1 MAVQE
6 SGSLE
11 KIKIETYADDK
22 YTSKGSEEFEA
33 MFNPSKYTLKY
44 EIEQNE
50 RQGAGTSPAA
60 PTFAKMKSQE
70 IDLEFLVDGTGV
82 SGEVVDVQKKADE
95 FLKAAYEFKG
105 DKHKPRYLRIWWG
118 KAFVFDCVL
127 KSADINYTLFKSS
140 GQPLRARI
148 NAKFT
153 GFVNDT
159 LRERKEDK
167 QSPDITHVIE
177 VPPKERLDFLS
188 FKQLDQAKFYLQ
200 VANFN
205 KLDSFRK
212 LRVGSTLVFP
222 PTV

>member
-6 SGSLE
+6 SGKLE
-11 KIKIETYADDK
+11 KIRIETYQDDK
-22 YTSKGSEEFEA
+22 YTNKADEVFDA

-70 IDLEFLVDGTGV
+70 IDLEFMVDGTGV
-82 SGEVVDVQKKADE
+82 SGEVVDVQQKADE

-127 KSADINYTLFKSS
+127 KSADINYTLFQPS
-140 GQPLRARI
+140 GKPLRARI

-167 QSPDITHVIE
+167 ESPDITHVLE
-177 VPPKERLDFLS
+177 VPPKERLDYLTFR
-188 FKQLDQAKFYLQ
+188 QLDEARFYLQ
-200 VANFN
+200 IAQFN
-205 KLDSFRK
+205 KLNSFRK
-212 LRVGSTLVFP
+212 LRVGSTLIFP
-222 PTV
+222 PTE

>member
-1 MAVQE
+1 MAVKE

-11 KIKIETYADDK
+11 KIKIETYQDDK
-22 YTSKGSEEFEA
+22 YTTKASEEFTA

-50 RQGAGTSPAA
+50 RQGAGTSSTP
-60 PTFAKMKSQE
+60 PTFAKIKPQE

-82 SGEVVDVQKKADE
+82 SGEVVDVQQKADE

-105 DKHKPRYLRIWWG
+105 DKHKPRYLRICWG

-127 KSADINYTLFKSS
+127 KSADINYTLFKPS
-140 GQPLRARI
+140 GQPLRAKI

-167 QSPDITHVIE
+167 QSPDITHVID
-177 VPPKERLDFLS
+177 VPPKERLDYLS
-188 FKQLDQAKFYLQ
+188 FKQLDEARFYLQ
-200 VANFN
+200 VAKFN
-205 KLDSFRK
+205 KLNSFRK

-222 PTV
+222 PTE

>member
-6 SGSLE
+6 SGKLE
-11 KIKIETYADDK
+11 KIRIETYQDDK
-22 YTSKGSEEFEA
+22 YTNKGTEVFDA

-70 IDLEFLVDGTGV
+70 IDLEFMVDGTGV
-82 SGEVVDVQKKADE
+82 SGEVVDVQQKADE

-127 KSADINYTLFKSS
+127 KSADINYTLFQPS
-140 GQPLRARI
+140 GKPLRARI

-159 LRERKEDK
+159 LREKKEDK
-167 QSPDITHVIE
+167 ESPDITHVLE
-177 VPPKERLDFLS
+177 VPPKERLDYLTFR
-188 FKQLDQAKFYLQ
+188 QLDEARFYFQ
-200 VANFN
+200 VAQFN
-205 KLDSFRK
+205 KLNSFRK
-212 LRVGSTLVFP
+212 LRVGSTLIFP
-222 PTV
+222 PTE